1 MNPVHLE
8 KQDSLAW
15 LCLQRPEA
23 YNAFTQEMAG
33 ELLEYLFQLRQRIY
47 QGGGHHR
54 GGI

>member
-1 MNPVHLE
+1 MSPVRLE

-23 YNAFTQEMAG
+23 YSAFTQEMVG
-33 ELLEYLFQLRQRIY
+33 ELLECLFQLRQRIH